1 MEPINL
7 ADVGDRH
14 EPGEEPYHEFMR
26 EDRLSVGRYVLPAG
40 GTDPQ
45 SPHAEDEIYHV
56 LAGQARIRI
65 GEDGTRSSPVT
76 SSISSSAL
84 TTSSSTSRIG
94 WNSSWCSRPPRE
106 RTPDRGR
113 EF

>member
-14 EPGEEPYHEFMR
+14 EPGEEPYHEFIR

-45 SPHAEDEIYHV
+45 SSHAEDEIYHV

-65 GEDGTRSSPVT
+65 GEDRHPVEPGDIIYIECGIDHEFIDITERLELLVVFAPAEGTNV
-76 SSISSSAL
+76 
-84 TTSSSTSRIG
+84 
-94 WNSSWCSRPPRE
+94 
-106 RTPDRGR
+106 
-113 EF
+113 